1 MKRIEIH
8 YNFTRIFLKILI
20 NFSIKNNNKE
30 IIMIPSSPSITIE
43 EQKQVI
49 KVINIFLEM

>member
-30 IIMIPSSPSITIE
+30 IIISHLVRITIWLGIIGKSFYTGLYQQE
-43 EQKQVI
+43 
-49 KVINIFLEM
+49 